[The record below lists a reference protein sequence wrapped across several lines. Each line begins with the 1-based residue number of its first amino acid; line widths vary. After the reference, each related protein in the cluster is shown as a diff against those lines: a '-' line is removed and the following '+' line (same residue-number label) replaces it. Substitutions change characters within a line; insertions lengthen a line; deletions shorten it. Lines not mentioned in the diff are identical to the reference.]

1 MISTYFKQLRW
12 SFCLEIFFFPEN
24 EPEGMLLLEFLKNS
38 VPQGPW
44 LLQLE
49 LIPPLIIFQALTMNL
64 LGSQSP
70 PASPFLN
77 AL

>member
-1 MISTYFKQLRW
+1 
-12 SFCLEIFFFPEN
+12 
-24 EPEGMLLLEFLKNS
+24 MLLLEFLKNS